1 MNKIIGWESTDIRPP
16 EDYRDAPTPLSDNL
30 EAPCSL
36 PSDASVDEDPTI
48 HTDAAPSSDCADVYG
63 DDCGDGY
70 WDDLLDCLHRQAA
83 ADNDEEKEQ
92 SLSSCAAGELVPVT
106 VIEDEHK
113 VVSSETQRVCQ
124 AIEKLGLFADGYR
137 NDCDISRASLKLIK
151 AMIDSTPAS
160 KLDRFALLEAVQTLL
175 ARQQSK
181 TESWDNVSAPFLCSL
196 IDHIQSIGLD

>member
-16 EDYRDAPTPLSDNL
+16 EDYRDTPTPLSDNL
-30 EAPCSL
+30 DASCGL
-36 PSDASVDEDPTI
+36 PSGASVDEGPI
-48 HTDAAPSSDCADVYG
+48 LHTDAAPSSDFADVCG

-70 WDDLLDCLHRQAA
+70 WDDFRIDRHKQTES
-83 ADNDEEKEQ
+83 DDDEKKEQ
-92 SLSSCAAGELVPVT
+92 SLSSCAASDLVPVT
-106 VIEDEHK
+106 VIEDERE
-113 VVSSETQRVCQ
+113 VVSSETRRVRQ
-124 AIEKLGLFADGYR
+124 AIEKLGLSVDR
-137 NDCDISRASLKLIK
+137 KNSRCDISPVSLKLIK

-181 TESWDNVSAPFLCSL
+181 TESWDNVSAPSLCSL